1 MPIEPYPGYM
11 PEINA
16 GRLESGVGPGLWIES
31 GMMWLQFAELAAAA
45 MAAWGAEVAALE
57 ANYLGSASAAMVA
70 KSGLMLQYLGEMVAY
85 ATVESLDNFAVAMA
99 YSAGRTAMAPLIE
112 VTQNRLDELIAELT
126 NFFGINSGLIAFL
139 NGDYA
144 RMWGQNGSTMMTYD
158 GAVTAATAP
167 KPVPP
172 PPFLAS
178 AAAAGE
184 GVAEAT
190 AKAAAKN
197 AIGAATESATQSFEQ
212 GVQGASQGTQA
223 PQQGMEMMGQMTQF
237 AQAPMQAFG
246 QVGQLGQSFTQPLQS
261 LTQPLQSLMGEMGG
275 KTTDAGAFGLN
286 GPEAAAFTGTPL
298 GANSGGGTAF
308 GGGGGG
314 GTGLGGGLGG
324 TMLSQGAYGGSS
336 SGPVK
341 SQQIFSGVSSRPTM
355 DTVTPAVGSMGA
367 GGGMAPAAHGAGGG
381 TTTTSRRTDSILAAA
396 DDADN
401 EAEAREAL
409 ALFR

>member
-1 MPIEPYPGYM
+1 MPIEPYPGYP
-11 PEINA
+11 PELNA
-16 GRLESGVGPGLWIES
+16 GRLESGLGPSLWVES

-45 MAAWGAEVAALE
+45 MAAWGAEVAALQ

-70 KSGLMLQYLGEMVAY
+70 KSGVMLQYLGEMVAY
-85 ATVESLDNFAVAMA
+85 ATVQSLANFAVAMA
-99 YSAGRTAMAPLIE
+99 YGAGRAAMAPLIE

-167 KPVPP
+167 KTVPP

-212 GVQGASQGTQA
+212 GVQGATQGTQSS
-223 PQQGMEMMGQMTQF
+223 QSGMESMMGSMTSVM
-237 AQAPMQAFG
+237 QAPMQAFG
-246 QVGQLGQSFTQPLQS
+246 QVGQLGQSVTQPLQS
-261 LTQPLQSLMGEMGG
+261 LTSPLQSLMGEMGG
-275 KTTDAGAFGLN
+275 KTTDAGAFGLT
-286 GPEAAAFTGTPL
+286 GPDASAFSGTPL
-298 GANSGGGTAF
+298 GAAGGGGTAF
-308 GGGGGG
+308 GGGGG

-324 TMLSQGAYGGSS
+324 TMLSQGAYGGSPG
-336 SGPVK
+336 GPVK
-341 SQQIFSGVSSRPTM
+341 SQQIFSGVSGKPTM

-367 GGGMAPAAHGAGGG
+367 GGGMAPAAHGAGSGA
-381 TTTTSRRTDSILAAA
+381 TTSSRRTDSILAAA